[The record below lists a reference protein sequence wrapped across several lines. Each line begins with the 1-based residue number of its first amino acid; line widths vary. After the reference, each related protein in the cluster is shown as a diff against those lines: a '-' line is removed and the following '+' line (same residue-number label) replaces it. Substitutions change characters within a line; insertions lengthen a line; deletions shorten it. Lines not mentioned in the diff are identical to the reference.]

1 MGRHKRKS
9 IKQYSK
15 CTICNNSYSTSSSVI
30 PRCSV
35 DSLSCHNT
43 ICDSCLHKHILNSI
57 SKSFINP
64 VFCPGLACRAKL
76 NEITIR
82 KALVPFGYQSLW
94 DDYVL
99 RSNWSGTSKEWI
111 EHFAVKCPC
120 CRVPIEKNGGCDY
133 MVCRQCALHFNW
145 MQAKTG
151 NYHTIKICIRF
162 CFCPIT
168 LLLILN
174 KMNPYGGNPFTGNS
188 PFQYPGSFPQQDFGQ
203 FGNNGGYFNGLG
215 SFPTGNAH
223 QGSFPFSL
231 NPPTPGFRQT
241 PFNNQFGQGFNFPP
255 ASGGSDAYQQSP
267 YMPQFPRASQ
277 PPYTPR
283 FPAVSQPSYVPSFPL
298 EQNQFGGS
306 NYFGSGAYGR
316 NRSRRSSRH
325 RSKPR
330 HRSTSSSS
338 SSDDNRRRGSP
349 FDVADN
355 AFGNV
360 SSYQNMQP
368 RIGSPLLSPRLRD
381 W

>member
-9 IKQYSK
+9 VKQYSE
-15 CTICNNSYSTSSSVI
+15 CTACQNSYSTSSLVI
-30 PRCSV
+30 PRCSEY
-35 DSLSCHNT
+35 SLSCRNT

-64 VFCPGLACRAKL
+64 VFCPELICRARL
-76 NEITIR
+76 SEITIR
-82 KALVPFGYQSLW
+82 TALVPFGYQSLW

-120 CRVPIEKNGGCDY
+120 CRVPIEKNGGCDH

-145 MQAKTG
+145 TQAKNG
-151 NYHTIKICIRF
+151 NYHSIKICR
-162 CFCPIT
+162 
-168 LLLILN
+168 
-174 KMNPYGGNPFTGNS
+174 MNPYGGNPFAGNS
-188 PFQYPGSFPQQDFGQ
+188 PFQYSGSFPQQGFGQ
-203 FGNNGGYFNGLG
+203 FGNNGGYFNGLS
-215 SFPTGNAH
+215 SFPAGNAY
-223 QGSFPFSL
+223 QGSSPFSL
-231 NPPTPGFRQT
+231 NPPTPGFPQS

-255 ASGGSDAYQQSP
+255 ASGGSGTYQQSP
-267 YMPQFPRASQ
+267 YMPQFPGASQ

-283 FPAVSQPSYVPSFPL
+283 FPAVSQPSYVPSFPP
-298 EQNQFGGS
+298 EQNQFGGF

-316 NRSRRSSRH
+316 NRSRRASRH

-338 SSDDNRRRGSP
+338 SSDDNQRRGSP
-349 FDVADN
+349 FGVAGN
-355 AFGNV
+355 AFRNV
-360 SSYQNMQP
+360 SPYQNMQP
-368 RIGSPLLSPRLRD
+368 RIGSPLLPPRPPG